1 MFVSAMSRPIAR
13 KVLQSRSIAETEQP
27 ISQVRFGQI
36 TESVMQ
42 WIQRLSIRNK
52 MLAAFMSI
60 MLMADLGG
68 GIALFNLARVNDG
81 TRALAVGAMP
91 RLREAAALRSAV
103 HDLRIAQY
111 QAMLADEDADRK
123 GAEADVAKAIAAAQ
137 SPVQRLSTGGDAAG
151 ARATVERIRSHWDA
165 YLQGNEKAMK
175 LSGEFGL
182 KAMGGDYRKQFDGL
196 MADLDELAAL
206 EGRAADSQVAAAE
219 STFFATQASVLGVL
233 LAANVLGLIVAFVV
247 SARIAVPLAAAARS
261 ARAVAHG
268 DLTQQLPATSQDE
281 VGRLTAAL
289 NDMQTGLRDLVIQ
302 VRNGVHSMGNASSE
316 IAGGSMHLSNRTE
329 QQANDLM
336 ETAHAISVLSENVG
350 GNAASARRAAEVAHD
365 ASTVARRGGEV
376 TSRVIE
382 TMGRISQSSVRIAEI
397 VGVIDGIAF
406 QTNILA
412 LNAAVEAAR
421 AGEQG
426 RGFAVVASEVRSLA
440 QRSAQSAREIKSL
453 ISQSVEVVQQG
464 TALVHDAGSTMQD
477 MMLRADEVTTLIQ
490 GIFSATEVQSTDIA
504 RLDRSIARINDVT
517 HQNSALV
524 EESAAAAAS
533 LQQQGRQLGEAIA
546 AFKT

>member
-1 MFVSAMSRPIAR
+1 
-13 KVLQSRSIAETEQP
+13 
-27 ISQVRFGQI
+27 
-36 TESVMQ
+36 
-42 WIQRLSIRNK
+42 
-52 MLAAFMSI
+52 
-60 MLMADLGG
+60 
-68 GIALFNLARVNDG
+68 
-81 TRALAVGAMP
+81 
-91 RLREAAALRSAV
+91 
-103 HDLRIAQY
+103 
-111 QAMLADEDADRK
+111 
-123 GAEADVAKAIAAAQ
+123 
-137 SPVQRLSTGGDAAG
+137 
-151 ARATVERIRSHWDA
+151 
-165 YLQGNEKAMK
+165 
-175 LSGEFGL
+175 
-182 KAMGGDYRKQFDGL
+182 
-196 MADLDELAAL
+196 
-206 EGRAADSQVAAAE
+206 
-219 STFFATQASVLGVL
+219 
-233 LAANVLGLIVAFVV
+233 
-247 SARIAVPLAAAARS
+247 
-261 ARAVAHG
+261 
-268 DLTQQLPATSQDE
+268 
-281 VGRLTAAL
+281 
-289 NDMQTGLRDLVIQ
+289 
-302 VRNGVHSMGNASSE
+302 
-316 IAGGSMHLSNRTE
+316 
-329 QQANDLM
+329 
-336 ETAHAISVLSENVG
+336 VLSENVG

-426 RGFAVVASEVRSLA
+426 RGFAVVASEVRNLA

>member
-1 MFVSAMSRPIAR
+1 
-13 KVLQSRSIAETEQP
+13 
-27 ISQVRFGQI
+27 
-36 TESVMQ
+36 MQ

-68 GIALFNLARVNDG
+68 GIALFNLARVNG
-81 TRALAVGAMP
+81 GARALASDAMP
-91 RLREAAALRSAV
+91 RLRQAAALQSAV

-123 GAEADVAKAIAAAQ
+123 AAEADVAKAIAAAQ
-137 SPVQRLSTGGDAAG
+137 APVQRLSASPDSAQAKVVVDHIR
-151 ARATVERIRSHWDA
+151 ARWDA

-196 MADLDELAAL
+196 GADLDELAAL
-206 EGRAADSQVAAAE
+206 EGRQADAQVAAAE
-219 STFFATQASVLGVL
+219 ATFVATQASVLGVL
-233 LAANVLGLIVAFVV
+233 LVANVLGLIVAFVV

-268 DLTQQLPATSQDE
+268 DLTQQLPVSSPDE
-281 VGRLTAAL
+281 VGRLTEAL
-289 NDMQTGLRDLVIQ
+289 NDMQSGLRDLVIQ
-302 VRNGVHSMGNASSE
+302 VRNGVHSMGSASSE

-329 QQANDLM
+329 QQANDLL
-336 ETAHAISVLSENVG
+336 ETTQAISLLAENVG
-350 GNAASARRAAEVAHD
+350 GNAESARRAAQVAND
-365 ASTVARRGGEV
+365 ASAVARRGGDV

-382 TMGRISQSSVRIAEI
+382 TMGRISQSSTRISEI

-426 RGFAVVASEVRSLA
+426 RGFAVVAAEVRSLA
-440 QRSAQSAREIKSL
+440 QRSAQSAREIKTL
-453 ISQSVEVVQQG
+453 IAQSAEVVHEG
-464 TALVHDAGSTMQD
+464 TGLVHDAGKTMED
-477 MMLRADEVTTLIQ
+477 MVLRADQVTALIQ
-490 GIFSATEVQSTDIA
+490 GIFSATEAQASDIT
-504 RLDRSIARINDVT
+504 RLDQSIGRINDVT

-524 EESAAAAAS
+524 EQSAAAAAS
-533 LQQQGRQLGEAIA
+533 LQQQGRQLGDAIA

>member
-1 MFVSAMSRPIAR
+1 
-13 KVLQSRSIAETEQP
+13 
-27 ISQVRFGQI
+27 
-36 TESVMQ
+36 MQ

-68 GIALFNLARVNDG
+68 GIALFNLARVNEG
-81 TRALAVGAMP
+81 TRALAADSMP
-91 RLREAAALRSAV
+91 RLRQAAVLQAAV

-123 GAEADVAKAIAAAQ
+123 AAEGDVAKAIAAAKSQ
-137 SPVQRLSTGGDAAG
+137 VQMLSASPDAVD
-151 ARATVERIRSHWDA
+151 ARAVVERVKRRWDA
-165 YLQGNEKAMK
+165 YLQGNEKAMQ

-196 MADLDELAAL
+196 AADLDELAAQ
-206 EGRAADSQVAAAE
+206 EGRVADAQVKHAE
-219 STFFATQASVLGVL
+219 STFVATQASVLGVL
-233 LAANVLGLIVAFVV
+233 LVANVLGLIVAFVV

-268 DLTQQLPATSQDE
+268 DLTQHLPASSQDE

-302 VRNGVHSMGNASSE
+302 VRDGVHSMGSASSE

-329 QQANDLM
+329 QQASDLM
-336 ETAHAISVLSENVG
+336 ETAHAISLMAANVG
-350 GNAASARRAAEVAHD
+350 GNAEAARRAAQVAND
-365 ASTVARRGGEV
+365 ASAVARRGGEV
-376 TSRVIE
+376 TTRVIE
-382 TMGRISQSSVRIAEI
+382 TMGRISQSSSRISEI

-453 ISQSVEVVQQG
+453 IASSVQVVQEG
-464 TALVHDAGSTMQD
+464 TGLVRDAGSTMQD
-477 MMLRADEVTTLIQ
+477 MVVRADEVTALIQ
-490 GIFSATEVQSTDIA
+490 GIFSATETQSTDIA
-504 RLDRSIARINDVT
+504 RLDQSIARINDVT

-524 EESAAAAAS
+524 EQSAAAAAS
-533 LQQQGRQLGEAIA
+533 LQQQGQRLGEAIA

>member
-137 SPVQRLSTGGDAAG
+137 SPVQRLSTGTDAAG

-426 RGFAVVASEVRSLA
+426 RGFAVVASEVRNLA

>member
-1 MFVSAMSRPIAR
+1 
-13 KVLQSRSIAETEQP
+13 
-27 ISQVRFGQI
+27 
-36 TESVMQ
+36 MQ

-68 GIALFNLARVNDG
+68 GIALFNLARVNE
-81 TRALAVGAMP
+81 GARTLGSDSMP
-91 RLREAAALRSAV
+91 RLREAAALQSAV
-103 HDLRIAQY
+103 HDMRIAQY

-123 GAEADVAKAIAAAQ
+123 AAETDVAKAIAAAQ
-137 SPVQRLSTGGDAAG
+137 ATLQKLSANPDAG
-151 ARATVERIRSHWDA
+151 AAKAVADRIRSRWA
-165 YLQGNEKAMK
+165 NYLQGNDKAMK

-196 MADLDELAAL
+196 TADLDELAAQ
-206 EGRAADSQVAAAE
+206 EGRLADRQVADAA
-219 STFFATQASVLGVL
+219 STYVATRASVLGVL
-233 LAANVLGLIVAFVV
+233 LVANALGLVVAFVV

-268 DLTQQLPATSQDE
+268 DLTQQLPAASADE

-289 NDMQTGLRDLVIQ
+289 NDMQTGLRELVIQ
-302 VRNGVHSMGNASSE
+302 VRNGVHSMGNASTE
-316 IAGGSMHLSNRTE
+316 IAGGSMDLSNRTE
-329 QQANDLM
+329 QQASDLL
-336 ETAHAISVLSENVG
+336 ETTHAISLLSENVG
-350 GNAASARRAAEVAHD
+350 GNAASARRAAQVAGE
-365 ASTVARRGGEV
+365 ASAVARRGGEV
-376 TSRVIE
+376 TARVIE
-382 TMGRISQSSVRIAEI
+382 TMGRISASSTRIAEI

-440 QRSAQSAREIKSL
+440 QRSAHSAREIKTL
-453 ISQSVEVVQQG
+453 IAQSVEVVQQG
-464 TALVHDAGSTMQD
+464 TGLVRDAGSTMDD
-477 MMLRADEVTTLIQ
+477 MLSRADEVASLIQ
-490 GIFSATEVQSTDIA
+490 GIFSATEAQAGDIS
-504 RLDRSIARINDVT
+504 RLDKSIARINDAT

-533 LQQQGRQLGEAIA
+533 LQEQGRQLGEAIA